1 MKELGY
7 FLNIDKSA
15 GMTSRKVVDLVGRA
29 ARTKRVGHAGTLDP
43 LATGVLIVAI
53 ERATR
58 LVEFVQA
65 QEKIYDAEFI
75 LGQSSDTDD
84 IEGSITAHMV
94 AHEPSRQD
102 IERALTSFIGVIEQ
116 LPPQF
121 SALKISGQPAYKLA
135 RKGLVVELKPRPV
148 TIHSIELL
156 GYEYPYV
163 RLRIRCGSGTYIR
176 SIARDLG
183 QRLGTG
189 GLMKTLRRVAIGAF
203 HVDDAM
209 KVDEISP
216 EALLRYRLPL
226 RHGVRSLPQITID
239 FEQSQRFFWGQA
251 FHVSG
256 GMAGENIAVFDEE
269 GNLLGMATSSDGQ
282 TMHPVKGGFREFN
295 KS

>member
-7 FLNIDKSA
+7 FLNIDKSE
-15 GMTSRKVVDLVGRA
+15 GITSRKVVDLVGRA

-43 LATGVLIVAI
+43 LATGVLVVAV

-58 LVEFVQA
+58 LVEYVQL
-65 QEKIYDAEFI
+65 QEKTYDAEFI
-75 LGQSSDTDD
+75 LGQTSDTDD
-84 IEGSITAHMV
+84 VEGVIEVISVETAPTQSLL
-94 AHEPSRQD
+94 EESLR
-102 IERALTSFIGVIEQ
+102 SFIGTIEQ
-116 LPPQF
+116 LPPQY

-135 RKGLVVELKPRPV
+135 RKGIAVDLKPRPV
-148 TIHSIELL
+148 EIHSIELL
-156 GYEYPYV
+156 DYVYPLI

-209 KVDEISP
+209 KVDEIVP

-226 RHGVRSLPQITID
+226 RHAVRALPQITID
-239 FEQSQRFFWGQA
+239 SEQTQRFFWGQA
-251 FHVSG
+251 FDVING
-256 GMAGENIAVFDEE
+256 ATGDNIAVFDEE
-269 GNLLGMATSSDGQ
+269 GNLLGMARSDNGR
-282 TMHPVKGGFREFN
+282 TMHPAKGGFSE
-295 KS
+295 SDDA